1 MILADIPCRFMS
13 SRSGLNVGSAVL
25 PGDVFVVFCGG
36 FQASMQDADEP
47 VRELAEGGMVTDF
60 PGTQLVVVG
69 ARTG

>member
-1 MILADIPCRFMS
+1 MS

-36 FQASMQDADEP
+36 FQASMHADEP